1 MQVAENTAAADANFA
16 NDAYAYVIKQ
26 SSDLQV
32 PLFAPGACDIGPA
45 ALCLSGCNV

>member
-16 NDAYAYVIKQ
+16 NDAYAYVGQ

-32 PLFAPGACDIGPA
+32 PLFATGACDIGPA
-45 ALCLSGCNV
+45 ALCLSVCNV